1 VAAHIVIG
9 PGTAGDTGGL
19 RSTEHRV
26 MTFGGNLLIG
36 ASGSGAVAFLPMY
49 LSALRAEFSGR
60 VTVLMTHSATTFLPA
75 STMALFADRVVTAED
90 PATWART
97 NHVSLADEHDAFM
110 VLPATAN
117 TLAAVAIGG
126 APNQLTTTVLEFPS
140 PAVFFPVMS
149 AHMWAKA
156 SVQRNVSRLRSDGHE
171 VVDPAEGPRYD
182 VSLGR
187 IVTGPT
193 PPTPPQFVSKV
204 AERLR

>member
-1 VAAHIVIG
+1 
-9 PGTAGDTGGL
+9 
-19 RSTEHRV
+19 

-36 ASGSGAVAFLPMY
+36 ASGSGAVAFLPMF
-49 LSALRAEFSGR
+49 LSALRAEFTGS

-75 STMALFADRVVTAED
+75 ATMGLFADRVVTGDD

-97 NHVSLADEHDAFM
+97 NHVSLAEEHDLFV

-117 TLAAVAIGG
+117 TLAAAAAGG

-140 PAVFFPVMS
+140 PVVFFPVMS
-149 AHMWAKA
+149 GRMWAKA
-156 SVQRNVSRLRSDGHE
+156 AVRRNVEQLRSDGHE
-171 VVDPAEGPRYD
+171 VVDPGEGPRYD

>member
-1 VAAHIVIG
+1 
-9 PGTAGDTGGL
+9 
-19 RSTEHRV
+19 

-49 LSALRAEFSGR
+49 LSALRAELTGSI
-60 VTVLMTHSATTFLPA
+60 TVLMTQTATTFLPA
-75 STMALFADRVVTAED
+75 STMALFADHVVTAED

-97 NHVSLADEHDAFM
+97 NHVSLADRHDLFV

-117 TLAAVAIGG
+117 TLAATAGGG
-126 APNQLTTTVLEFPS
+126 APNLLTTTVLEFPS
-140 PAVFFPVMS
+140 PVVFFPTMS
-149 AHMWAKA
+149 GSMWAKA
-156 SVQRNVSRLRSDGHE
+156 SVQRNVEQLRSDGHE
-171 VVDPAEGPRYD
+171 VVEPVDGPRYD

>member
-1 VAAHIVIG
+1 
-9 PGTAGDTGGL
+9 
-19 RSTEHRV
+19 

-36 ASGSGAVAFLPMY
+36 ASGSAAVALLPMFV
-49 LSALRAEFSGR
+49 SALRAEFSGA

-75 STMALFADRVVTAED
+75 STVSLFADHVVTGD
-90 PATWART
+90 NPGSWARS
-97 NHVSLADEHDAFM
+97 NHVSLAEEHDAFV

-140 PAVFFPVMS
+140 PVVFFPVMS
-149 AHMWAKA
+149 GRMWAKP
-156 SVQRNVSRLRSDGHE
+156 SVRRNVELLRSDGHE
-171 VVDPAEGPRYD
+171 VVDPDEGPRYD

-187 IVTGPT
+187 FVTGPM